1 MDFESDVKKQMFEIE
16 KKKMMINILLIH
28 EEIHI
33 PENEYLCSFKTQKY
47 RDVGYNFFQIQ

>member
-1 MDFESDVKKQMFEIE
+1 MFEIE

-28 EEIHI
+28 KEIHI